1 VGQVQ
6 SVQPAHEDKYDVRV
20 VWNPVA
26 ADPIFVCPNTLGL
39 LAPEY
44 AHCELGIKM

>member
-6 SVQPAHEDKYDVRV
+6 SVHEDKYDVRV

-39 LAPEY
+39 LAPE
-44 AHCELGIKM
+44 